1 MESCELIPLDVG
13 QDEAGVLAEAVLE
26 VRGQRS
32 EDEATGPEYPVTA
45 EHGEVQTILTL
56 LLQSES
62 ESASQLQI
70 QN

>member
-1 MESCELIPLDVG
+1 MESCELLALDVG
-13 QDEAGVLAEAVLE
+13 QDEAGVLAEAVPE
-26 VRGQRS
+26 VRGQRGK
-32 EDEATGPEYPVTA
+32 DEATGPEYPVTA
-45 EHGEVQTILTL
+45 EHREVQTLLTL